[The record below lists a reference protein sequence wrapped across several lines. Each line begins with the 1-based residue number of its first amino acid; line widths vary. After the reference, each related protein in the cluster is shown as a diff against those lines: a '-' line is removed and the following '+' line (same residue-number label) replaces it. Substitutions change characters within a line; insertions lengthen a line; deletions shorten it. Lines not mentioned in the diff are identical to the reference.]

1 MAGKVIP
8 NEPPQ
13 IFNGEGDAGP
23 AGRRGPTAKTG
34 AKAGTKA
41 GAGGAAR
48 PVRQAEA
55 ARPAK
60 HVPVDADAER
70 AVIAALLTSPDA
82 FYDISLL
89 LSPEDFGVDTNAD
102 IYRAVLACDAAGKPV
117 DQITV
122 ADELKRQK
130 ALTRVGGA
138 PALTSLVEEAANAGN
153 VIAHGNIVSD
163 KALLR
168 RLLTTGQTIAGGA
181 ITPGAVGHDALTA
194 AETSVFDLGRQR
206 SGSTMVEMPQAV
218 AEMLQDLAKSRTAL
232 LLGHSTGW
240 ADLDR
245 MTGGLQA
252 GQLITVA
259 ARPAMGKSAFALSLA
274 RHIAESTGLLVP
286 FLSYEMS
293 RSELSMRML
302 STALKYDLLRLRQ
315 GDMPTDMERDLAV
328 AAEKMALLPVLIDDN
343 PPETIGGVR
352 SAMRRLA
359 RRGQVGAVV
368 IDYLQLMSGDGRH
381 SDENRTQEV
390 SAISRGLKRLADELE
405 CPVIACSQLNRQLEN
420 RPNKRPQLSDLR
432 ESGSIEQDSSVVLM
446 LYREVVYNAAADPTL
461 AELIIAKQR
470 NGPIGVIHLEFASEC
485 ALFTDTTRR
494 PANTSSAA
502 PAGGYGRT
510 SSDPF

>member
-1 MAGKVIP
+1 
-8 NEPPQ
+8 
-13 IFNGEGDAGP
+13 
-23 AGRRGPTAKTG
+23 
-34 AKAGTKA
+34 
-41 GAGGAAR
+41 
-48 PVRQAEA
+48 
-55 ARPAK
+55 
-60 HVPVDADAER
+60 
-70 AVIAALLTSPDA
+70 
-82 FYDISLL
+82 
-89 LSPEDFGVDTNAD
+89 
-102 IYRAVLACDAAGKPV
+102 
-117 DQITV
+117 
-122 ADELKRQK
+122 
-130 ALTRVGGA
+130 
-138 PALTSLVEEAANAGN
+138 
-153 VIAHGNIVSD
+153 
-163 KALLR
+163 
-168 RLLTTGQTIAGGA
+168 
-181 ITPGAVGHDALTA
+181 
-194 AETSVFDLGRQR
+194 
-206 SGSTMVEMPQAV
+206 
-218 AEMLQDLAKSRTAL
+218 
-232 LLGHSTGW
+232 
-240 ADLDR
+240 

-502 PAGGYGRT
+502 APAGGYGRT